1 MVFMERRI
9 RKMDDETKKWLTFDH
24 SPEERESL
32 LKQVAEN
39 EAKNAYNYT
48 ISVGSAYYEIENG
61 IMKGSGRSG
70 KGVRN

>member
-1 MVFMERRI
+1 
-9 RKMDDETKKWLTFDH
+9 MDDETKKWLTFDH

-61 IMKGSGRSG
+61 IDEGFRTIRQRCQELI
-70 KGVRN
+70 VLEIF